1 MKSGKHVITANKDL
15 LAVHL
20 KLLEDLAEE
29 KGLAL
34 KFEASVAGGIP
45 IVNAINNGLNANNIS
60 KFMGILNG
68 TSNFIL
74 SKMTREQTTFE
85 DALDEAQRLGFA
97 EADPTDDVEGIDA
110 NVKLLS
116 LLIYHLTKS
125 LN

>member
-34 KFEASVAGGIP
+34 KFEASVAGDP

-85 DALDEAQRLGFA
+85 DALDEAQRLGFC
-97 EADPTDDVEGIDA
+97 
-110 NVKLLS
+110 
-116 LLIYHLTKS
+116 
-125 LN
+125 

>member
-110 NVKLLS
+110 ARKLLS

>member
-1 MKSGKHVITANKDL
+1 
-15 LAVHL
+15 
-20 KLLEDLAEE
+20 
-29 KGLAL
+29 
-34 KFEASVAGGIP
+34 
-45 IVNAINNGLNANNIS
+45 
-60 KFMGILNG
+60 MGILNG

-110 NVKLLS
+110 DVKLLS

>member
-1 MKSGKHVITANKDL
+1 M
-15 LAVHL
+15 
-20 KLLEDLAEE
+20 
-29 KGLAL
+29 

-85 DALDEAQRLGFA
+85 DALDEAQRLGFQ
-97 EADPTDDVEGIDA
+97 ADPTDDVEGIDA
-110 NVKLLS
+110 DVKLLS